1 MRLKSAC
8 GSLLVLLIY
17 SGMLHAASTMLG
29 PTDAMRCYK
38 ESSFPL
44 SGQGT
49 SYCTDAISRGE
60 LTRRD
65 LAATYS
71 NRGIIYM
78 KNGKFEKA
86 LKDHN
91 KAVEIKPDLP
101 QVHINRGNLL
111 YHTHDYE
118 EALVDY
124 DKALEN
130 AKGLGAVT
138 LYNKALV
145 LLRMR
150 RISEAKAALEKALE
164 INPQSNRVI
173 SKLKDIATLDEAP

>member
-1 MRLKSAC
+1 
-8 GSLLVLLIY
+8 
-17 SGMLHAASTMLG
+17 
-29 PTDAMRCYK
+29 
-38 ESSFPL
+38 
-44 SGQGT
+44 
-49 SYCTDAISRGE
+49 
-60 LTRRD
+60 
-65 LAATYS
+65 
-71 NRGIIYM
+71 M